1 MSEIHDEKCSA
12 VNFLAGLG
20 VGALIGAAVAILLTP
35 KTGNETR
42 EELKTLSDDFV
53 AKAGKVTKDLTES
66 SQELLK
72 KSKELVETTKVKVH
86 EAVEAGKQA
95 MAEKKTEMDEQSE
108 EVES

>member
-1 MSEIHDEKCSA
+1 MSEIHDEKSSA

-20 VGALIGAAVAILLTP
+20 VGALVGAAVALLLAP

-42 EELKTLSDDFV
+42 DELKNISEDFV

-95 MAEKKTEMDEQSE
+95 MIEKKTEMEEQPE
-108 EVES
+108 EAES